1 MTRFPV
7 RSLAVLSGVAFAAI
21 FVVLAWRVV
30 ALWPMYAFS
39 EIRSQTRF
47 VIEDARERYGLAM
60 SYAVPASLRCDEARC
75 RLTLREPFNLA
86 IDPSIR
92 HAVVIT
98 WPRDDASSY
107 VYEAD
112 TE

>member
-1 MTRFPV
+1 MTRIHV
-7 RSLAVLSGVAFAAI
+7 RSLAALSCVAFAAI
-21 FVVLAWRVV
+21 FVVLARRIVE
-30 ALWPMYAFS
+30 LRPMYASS

-47 VIEDARERYGLAM
+47 VIEDARERYGLAV
-60 SYAVPASLRCDEARC
+60 SYAVPSSLRCDEARC

-107 VYEAD
+107 VYEVD